1 MSNDKTDKPKVS
13 DKTGP
18 DIKEFGAQMTQKTP
32 IRIVSVIGQIEG
44 HMNLP
49 PQNKTTKYEHLLPML
64 VDIEQDEETKG
75 FVLLMNTAGGD
86 VEAGL
91 ALAEMVAG
99 MKTPSVSL
107 VLGGGHSIGI
117 TLAVSAD
124 YSYVSPTASM
134 TVHPIRMSGLVI
146 SAEQT
151 FDYFEKMQRRVVQFV
166 CRHSRV
172 EENDYRRLMLQT
184 GELANDC
191 GTVLVGEETVNRGI
205 IDAVGT
211 LADAIDKA
219 KSLADI

>member
-64 VDIEQDEETKG
+64 VDIEQEEDVKG

-124 YSYVSPTASM
+124 YSYISPTASM

>member
-18 DIKEFGAQMTQKTP
+18 DIKEFGAPMTQKSP

-64 VDIEQDEETKG
+64 VDIEQEEDVKG